1 MSKMVRPVPFSSRP
15 GARIYFCKAWLDPE
29 TSSVGGNRKLYLV
42 LDPEELRGLVILDW
56 CAAQSS
62 FFFVDRPFYRAKA
75 KGLGKGASTTWYR
88 SAQAVNNAMVEF
100 CKAAHG
106 GHTTPP
112 AEPLIPL
119 TPDLLDR
126 FMRGINSDGVYTG
139 PSLAKLQAALL
150 RERLQATIASPVAA
164 SQASSSQHRVSSVS
178 HQSASSSS
186 HHHQASSS
194 QYAPEA
200 TPRASAPLPCTSA
213 HQTADSMS
221 SHRRE
226 TASTAPP
233 QVLSSRSAPRATPP
247 PASRIVV
254 PLSSEGSPRSADAR
268 TQRRSEDVPRSAD
281 SQRRR
286 RVEAIARALA
296 LMESVG
302 RWSQEAA
309 DAMQFDAASEAG
321 TIGNIDEDG
330 PAFIVTSKDLPAAVI
345 FARWG
350 EAQQF
355 RAQLLVAGNEDARV
369 HAPLNAAQRR
379 DVLRLFAPQASP

>member
-56 CAAQSS
+56 
-62 FFFVDRPFYRAKA
+62 AKA

-126 FMRGINSDGVYTG
+126 FMRGINSDGV
-139 PSLAKLQAALL
+139 
-150 RERLQATIASPVAA
+150 
-164 SQASSSQHRVSSVS
+164 
-178 HQSASSSS
+178 
-186 HHHQASSS
+186 
-194 QYAPEA
+194 
-200 TPRASAPLPCTSA
+200 
-213 HQTADSMS
+213 
-221 SHRRE
+221 RE